1 MAEHD
6 TNGQQTSIDFH
17 YIKSNSF
24 RVVHA
29 DGVYGG
35 PTPRGYIVL
44 NFYSER
50 VPIPQKITQEIT
62 SAGQLGG
69 EIDQMGKGGIV
80 REVEVGVTID
90 VPHAKSLIQWL
101 QEKVDVME
109 KQVAPK
115 EG

>member
-6 TNGQQTSIDFH
+6 TSGQQTSIDFH

-35 PTPRGYIVL
+35 PTPRGYIVV

-50 VPIPQKITQEIT
+50 APIPQKITQELT
-62 SAGQLGG
+62 PPGQLGE
-69 EIDQMGKGGIV
+69 EIGQEGKVGIV

-90 VPHAKSLIQWL
+90 ISHAKSLIQWL
-101 QEKVDVME
+101 QEKVDVIE
-109 KQVAPK
+109 KQIAPK